1 MKRKKKETKM
11 VKTISKVST
20 TEKNNDLDDL
30 ILQQDG
36 LFCSVKTFYSI

>member
-1 MKRKKKETKM
+1 MKRKKETKM
-11 VKTISKVST
+11 VKAISKIST
-20 TEKNNDLDDL
+20 TEKNDLDDL